1 MPGQGRAKNL
11 RVRQRLGADAFASCA
26 TLIGSEE
33 LSRFTVRARS
43 LRQEKS
49 HSALECTLTGGFL
62 CAVRRPR
69 LVMGITT
76 GIVPAAATTGM
87 LLGYGLRLGAAS
99 RVFQAIGA
107 VLIGTAGESVTHS
120 SLAAIVGIVLHVAA
134 TLACGVAYV
143 AFGGDSEDHRIA
155 WAIAIG
161 AAVSALAFLA
171 VRTFAGSIALVL
183 TPGNLIAIGA
193 VIAITLPIGMRL
205 APTRL

>member
-1 MPGQGRAKNL
+1 
-11 RVRQRLGADAFASCA
+11 
-26 TLIGSEE
+26 
-33 LSRFTVRARS
+33 
-43 LRQEKS
+43 
-49 HSALECTLTGGFL
+49 
-62 CAVRRPR
+62 
-69 LVMGITT
+69 
-76 GIVPAAATTGM
+76 M

-107 VLIGTAGESVTHS
+107 VLLGTAGESVSHS
-120 SLAAIVGIVLHVAA
+120 SLAVAVGLVLHVAA
-134 TLACGVAYV
+134 TVACGVAYETF
-143 AFGGDSEDHRIA
+143 AGEAEEHRIA

-161 AAVSALAFLA
+161 AAVSAIAFLA

>member
-1 MPGQGRAKNL
+1 
-11 RVRQRLGADAFASCA
+11 
-26 TLIGSEE
+26 
-33 LSRFTVRARS
+33 
-43 LRQEKS
+43 
-49 HSALECTLTGGFL
+49 
-62 CAVRRPR
+62 
-69 LVMGITT
+69 
-76 GIVPAAATTGM
+76 M

-107 VLIGTAGESVTHS
+107 VLLGMPTGSMGRSSV
-120 SLAAIVGIVLHVAA
+120 AAVVGIVLHVAA

-143 AFGGDSEDHRIA
+143 AFASESEDHRIA

-161 AAVSALAFLA
+161 AAASAIAFLA

-205 APTRL
+205 APTRLYKN